1 MNEYLYWN
9 CVMDLSPDGSRCVI
23 GTFYGA
29 VLQIFSIEDDRLEP
43 TGIRYFV
50 KPDIE
55 ALEYTYDFN
64 ENTIAGFADICCTY
78 TYDFNENTIAG
89 FADICCTDDRIY
101 TAYDGHTPV
110 QKYYDDTHSR
120 TEILRRLYA

>member
-1 MNEYLYWN
+1 M
-9 CVMDLSPDGSRCVI
+9 
-23 GTFYGA
+23 
-29 VLQIFSIEDDRLEP
+29 
-43 TGIRYFV
+43 

-55 ALEYTYDFN
+55 ALE
-64 ENTIAGFADICCTY
+64 Y

-110 QKYYDDTHSR
+110 QRYYDDYTPDMGQMYSDIAVFDREGRPLELIR
-120 TEILRRLYA
+120 TDMTIVKLCYDGTENTVYALTEDAEGTLHFGRLRM